1 MVSPDPDLWGACQVV
16 AEGNGVSRPLF
27 VALFRPINV
36 MINAVKRNELAGGNS
51 VCVCCW
57 AGGKIFSWGY
67 GVLFLVGGAST
78 S

>member
-51 VCVCCW
+51 VCVCV
-57 AGGKIFSWGY
+57 AGRVVKYFL
-67 GVLFLVGGAST
+67 GVMVSFFW
-78 S
+78 